1 MFDAKVQKTKGS
13 LILNKKDEVAF
24 CYGAD
29 LPFMP
34 RWANIDVERGEIF
47 IGAAEEE
54 DHDGMGFKLGEIDTK
69 IYERIEKE
77 KKILL
82 VKVQNGDIRYP
93 QYAEEVPLMIATQA
107 IPTIKKREPI
117 KRK

>member
-1 MFDAKVQKTKGS
+1 MFNAEVQKTRGS

-47 IGAAEEE
+47 IGADEEE
-54 DHDGMGFKLGEIDTK
+54 DHEGMGFKLGEIDTK
-69 IYERIEKE
+69 IYDRILNE

-93 QYAEEVPLMIATQA
+93 QHAEQVPLMIATQA
-107 IPTIKKREPI
+107 IDVIKKRERI
-117 KRK
+117 KKR